1 MRRTIGLFLLAG
13 GLFGCS
19 TQLLPYDLEVP
30 AQTMR
35 VVGTPDPVD
44 GRRRFREI
52 FCTLLARE
60 NGFETGPLG
69 CEKQLHR
76 LVDEAP
82 VVDPPAPLP
91 AHDTRYLVLIVPG
104 LFGECLA
111 GSVTPFA
118 AASARLQRY
127 GYRVEPLI
135 VSGRSSADHNA
146 GQIANAVRAVDLGPG
161 DRLLLV
167 GHSKGAVDILHFLAN
182 HPDLAE
188 RVDAVVSV
196 AGAINGSPIAD
207 RMAKHYGNWLADL
220 AVDECPPGDGGAV
233 ESLRRPV
240 RLEWLATHP
249 LPPDVPRFSV
259 VAFTEKGNIAHLLR
273 SSWKDL
279 ARIDPRNDGQLLFFD
294 QVIPGATLLGYANA
308 DHFAVAI
315 PFEEQSD
322 WAVAGSALGHAP
334 YPRGVLLEAIVLY
347 VAESANATAE
357 NE

>member
-1 MRRTIGLFLLAG
+1 
-13 GLFGCS
+13 
-19 TQLLPYDLEVP
+19 
-30 AQTMR
+30 
-35 VVGTPDPVD
+35 VD

-76 LVDEAP
+76 LADEEP
-82 VVDPPAPLP
+82 VLHPLVSLP
-91 AHDTRYLVLIVPG
+91 AHDTRYRVLIVPG

-111 GSVTPFA
+111 DIATPFA
-118 AASARLQRY
+118 DASARLR
-127 GYRVEPLI
+127 R
-135 VSGRSSADHNA
+135 
-146 GQIANAVRAVDLGPG
+146 LGSRFAPD
-161 DRLLLV
+161 DRLLLI

-196 AGAINGSPIAD
+196 AGAINGSPIANQ
-207 RMAKHYGNWLADL
+207 MAVHYERWLADL
-220 AVDECPPGDGGAV
+220 DVEGCPAGDGGAV

-249 LPPDVPRFSV
+249 LPTDVPRFSV
-259 VAFTEKGNIAHLLR
+259 VGFTEKGNTAHILR
-273 SSWKDL
+273 WAWEDL
-279 ARIDPRNDGQLLFFD
+279 ARVDPRNDGQLLFFD

-315 PFEEQSD
+315 PFDERSD
-322 WAVAGSALGHAP
+322 LMASPFVLGHAP

-347 VAESANATAE
+347 VVERASATGAGR
-357 NE
+357 

>member
-1 MRRTIGLFLLAG
+1 MKRTIGVFLLAG
-13 GLFGCS
+13 CLFGCS
-19 TQLLPYDLEVP
+19 TQLLPYNLEVP

-35 VVGTPDPVD
+35 AVGTPDPVD

-76 LVDEAP
+76 LVDEAR

-91 AHDTRYLVLIVPG
+91 AHDTRYRVLIVPG
-104 LFGECLA
+104 LLGECIA
-111 GSVTPFA
+111 DIVTPFA
-118 AASARLQRY
+118 VASARLQRH

-146 GQIANAVRAVDLGPG
+146 GQIADAVRAIDLDPK

-167 GHSKGAVDILHFLAN
+167 GHSKGAVDLLHFLAN
-182 HPDLAE
+182 YPDLAD

-196 AGAINGSPIAD
+196 AGAINGSPIAN
-207 RMAKHYGNWLADL
+207 RMAKHYERWFADL
-220 AVDECPPGDGGAV
+220 AVDECPPGDGGAI

-240 RLEWLATHP
+240 RLEWLAAHP

-259 VAFTEKGNIAHLLR
+259 VGFTEKRNNAHVLR
-273 SSWKDL
+273 SFWEDL

-322 WAVAGSALGHAP
+322 SVVAGIALGHAP

-347 VAESANATAE
+347 VAESANATVAE
-357 NE
+357 K

>member
-1 MRRTIGLFLLAG
+1 MKRTIGIFVLAG
-13 GLFGCS
+13 CLFGCS
-19 TQLLPYDLEVP
+19 TQLLPYTLEVP

-82 VVDPPAPLP
+82 VVDPPTALP
-91 AHDTRYLVLIVPG
+91 VHDTRYRVLIVPG
-104 LFGECLA
+104 LFGECYA
-111 GSVTPFA
+111 ETVTPFE
-118 AASARLQRY
+118 AASARLRRR
-127 GYRVEPLI
+127 GYRVEPLM

-146 GQIANAVRAVDLGPG
+146 AQIADAIRAIDLGPE

-167 GHSKGAVDILHFLAN
+167 GHSKGAVDVLHFLAS

-188 RVDAVVSV
+188 GVDAVVSV
-196 AGAINGSPIAD
+196 AGAINGSPIANLL
-207 RMAKHYGNWLADL
+207 AKHYERWLSDL
-220 AVDECPPGDGGAV
+220 ALEGCPPGDRGAI
-233 ESLRRPV
+233 ESLRRSV

-249 LPPDVPRFSV
+249 LPPGVPRFSV
-259 VAFTEKGNIAHLLR
+259 VGFTEEGNTAHALRPFWKG
-273 SSWKDL
+273 L

-308 DHFAVAI
+308 DHFAVAV
-315 PFEEQSD
+315 PFDEQPDPTS
-322 WAVAGSALGHAP
+322 AGMALGHAA

-347 VAESANATAE
+347 VVESASATGARE
-357 NE
+357 